1 MKHVVTT
8 ADLTDAEVDSILAR
22 AGALAESPPSPPA
35 GSPVIMTSI
44 FLQTSLRTKVG
55 YHAAASR
62 LGWRAIDVTERRH
75 GPTSWMESWEDTLR
89 TVTGYSDVVV
99 ARPGL
104 PLVRDEVNAVA
115 TCPLINGGDTGPLCQ
130 HPSQALIDMFAIQRL
145 AGTVGDL
152 RIALVG
158 DLRMRAAHSLLDLL
172 SRRLPA
178 ALTVLSDVTI
188 LDEVGIP
195 APLDGKCNTV
205 TSWDRLGEQDVVY
218 VVGLPDGAVPLDRRA
233 DLQATGERVAAQPPS
248 CIILSPLPVI
258 DEMDAGARRD
268 PRNRMFEQSDLA
280 LFVRMALLE
289 HVVRESR

>member
-1 MKHVVTT
+1 MTRDELRGRIQTVLGPIEPGQLGRTLMHEHVV
-8 ADLTDAEVDSILAR
+8 LVDPEIELNQI
-22 AGALAESPPSPPA
+22 SP
-35 GSPVIMTSI
+35 
-44 FLQTSLRTKVG
+44 
-55 YHAAASR
+55 
-62 LGWRAIDVTERRH
+62 WR
-75 GPTSWMESWEDTLR
+75 
-89 TVTGYSDVVV
+89 
-99 ARPGL
+99 
-104 PLVRDEVNAVA
+104 
-115 TCPLINGGDTGPLCQ
+115 
-130 HPSQALIDMFAIQRL
+130 
-145 AGTVGDL
+145 
-152 RIALVG
+152 
-158 DLRMRAAHSLLDLL
+158 
-172 SRRLPA
+172 
-178 ALTVLSDVTI
+178 
-188 LDEVGIP
+188 DEVGIP